1 MGSVF
6 ASFADQDLANVD
18 SNDLTKLDDMQ
29 ITDQGITVAIKEIY
43 YDQSNISIAY
53 LVSGADYT
61 DEKHFYAVYSYNGQ
75 GISGGGSA
83 AYHQISDK
91 FYSGLEKLYP
101 AVGSVL
107 PDHFDLEVV
116 LTDDME
122 TAQASPYRFIIS
134 VSRSHADE
142 KTRELLVMKTVK
154 SGNSMVLVKK
164 IVFTPVSTM
173 VEYEYSHP
181 DDHGKQLQGK
191 HEVKLI
197 NSHGVEMDGGSLS
210 WHVEKNKDQ
219 YTHTGRAQFS
229 ASNDTNGNWTFEL
242 VPAQGENIKVDFHV

>member
-1 MGSVF
+1 VGSVF